1 MTAARDQTSLTSGIA
16 FGVVCP
22 MANEAETAV
31 AFVEEILAACEDHG
45 FKSVDFFVV
54 LDKASKDHTREL
66 LQQLAITRPALHV
79 VWAPE
84 NKNIVEAYVRGYRE
98 TLSAGCD
105 WILEIDAGYSHQPS
119 DLHKFFAKIP
129 EGYSCV
135 FGSRFIEGG
144 AMSESTLQRRVI
156 SRGGTILANAM
167 LGTKLTD
174 MTSGYEMF
182 SRSVLENVLARG
194 IQSQG
199 PFFQTEIKAYCR
211 EVPAVEVPIHYRT
224 PSHNINNTSLKDA
237 FVNLWRLFRL
247 RIAGRL

>member
-1 MTAARDQTSLTSGIA
+1 
-16 FGVVCP
+16 

-31 AFVEEILAACEDHG
+31 AFVEEILAACESHG
-45 FKSVDFFVV
+45 FKSVDFFGV
-54 LDKASKDHTREL
+54 LDRASKDHTLEI
-66 LQQLAITRPALHV
+66 LQQLAVTRSALHV

-84 NKNIVEAYVRGYRE
+84 NNNIVDAYVRGYRE
-98 TLSAGCD
+98 AVSAGCD

-144 AMSESTLQRRVI
+144 AMTESTMQRRVI
-156 SRGGTILANAM
+156 SKGGTVLANAM
-167 LGTKLTD
+167 LGTNLSD

-182 SRSVLENVLARG
+182 SRSVLESVLARG
-194 IQSQG
+194 IHSQG

-211 EVPAVEVPIHYRT
+211 EFPWVEVPIHYRT
-224 PSHNINNTSLKDA
+224 PSHNVNNASLKDA

-247 RIAGRL
+247 RIKGRL